1 MKHKYLETVKEAL
14 SDVLERPVTVL
25 TGEMLLDRDFDLDS
39 VLFVHF
45 LLSLEDR
52 IPGLRFDPEVLAE
65 AGFNQVSMLLDFL
78 DGFATTE
85 EGLDDASNDRAA

>member
-25 TGEMLLDRDFDLDS
+25 SGEMLLDRDFDLDS

-78 DGFATTE
+78 DGIATTE